1 MSKYAVASSHPLS
14 TLAGEEALAKGGNA
28 YDAMLATSAAL
39 TVVQPHLNGLG
50 GDMFATIRDKNIY
63 CINASG
69 FAAEMAT
76 PDFFKSKKLDKI
88 PKSGHLSSFSLPGM
102 VSAWKIIMGKINLT
116 PEEDFKRAIKYA
128 RNGFRKSLKLDNA
141 IKNFDGDEDFNK
153 IYKNDSSIL
162 YQKDLGDTLE
172 NLSKNPDDFYNGK
185 IARMIEGDMKN
196 KGGLVR
202 LSDLEKYNAEIREPM
217 HVNYHGYNISTNPPV
232 SQGVTELIWLKL
244 MDKYDLS
251 SMNDDDYYDILI
263 KNMKESYKYRKYIY
277 DGSSLNVDNFKS
289 FKIDELH
296 GKNSENSDTTAFSIF
311 DGEIEISAIQSNY
324 MGFGSGH
331 NVKGTGININNRGS
345 YFSLDEGNN
354 NTLKPFKKTF
364 HTLMSTIASGKNE
377 IMLGSMGGDIQPEV
391 NVQILSKIIDRNMK
405 IQDAIN
411 YPRFAYLASIYSDS
425 DIYYERPLNL
435 KNYIKVESN
444 NSMMGHAQGI
454 IFGEN
459 VEAGFDP
466 RGDAFEKY

>member
-14 TLAGEEALAKGGNA
+14 TVAGEEVLSEGGNA

-76 PDFFKSKKLDKI
+76 VDFFKSKNFNDI
-88 PKSGHLSSFSLPGM
+88 PKRGVLSSFSLPGL
-102 VSAWKIIMGKINLT
+102 VSAWKIIMEKINLT
-116 PEEDFKRAIKYA
+116 PERDFKRAIEYA
-128 RNGFRKSLKLDNA
+128 RNGFRKSAKMDIA
-141 IKNFDGDEDFNK
+141 IKNFEGDEDFNR
-153 IYKNDSSIL
+153 IYKNGSNVL
-162 YQKDLGDTLE
+162 YQKDLGNTLE
-172 NLSKNPDDFYNGK
+172 ILSKNPDEFYNGK
-185 IARMIEGDMKN
+185 IAKMIEQDMKN
-196 KGGLVR
+196 KGGLIR
-202 LSDLEKYNAEIREPM
+202 LSDLEKYEAEIKEPM
-217 HVNYHGYNISTNPPV
+217 RVNYHGYDIYTNPPV
-232 SQGVTELIWLKL
+232 SQGITELIWLKL

-251 SMNDDDYYDILI
+251 SMDDKDYYDILI
-263 KNMKESYKYRKYIY
+263 QNMKESYLYRKYIY
-277 DGSSLNVDNFKS
+277 DGSSLNVDNFRS
-289 FKIDELH
+289 FKVGELH
-296 GKNSENSDTTAFSIF
+296 GKKSENSDTTAFSVF
-311 DGEIEISAIQSNY
+311 DGEIEISAIQSNF

-345 YFSLDEGNN
+345 YFSLDESNN
-354 NTLKPFKKTF
+354 NSLKPFKKTF
-364 HTLMSTIASGKNE
+364 HTLMSTLALGKKE

-391 NVQILSKIIDRNMK
+391 NVQILSKIIDRNLS

-411 YPRFAYLASIYSDS
+411 YPRFAYPASIYSDS
-425 DIYYERPLNL
+425 DIYYEEPLNL
-435 KNYIKVESN
+435 KKYIKVDGY

-454 IFGEN
+454 VFGEN
-459 VEAGFDP
+459 IEAGFDP